1 MVDWGIVTE
10 IVLIADPRVLAVPV
24 AECGEPLVAVRGIAL
39 SEHKADLGPDRVF
52 VRAGVAER
60 LGAAARALPDDVRLL
75 LVEGWRA
82 PLVQRHY
89 FESYRD
95 GLRRAGLATE
105 PDELD
110 RLASRYVSPPALAPH
125 TAGAAVD
132 LTLCTPD
139 GAELDLGT
147 PINANP
153 EESDNACYTAAT
165 TISAAGMA
173 NRAILGEAMLSA
185 GFVNYPTEWW
195 HWSYGDRYWAFQTVA
210 EAAIYGPANRP

>member
-1 MVDWGIVTE
+1 MTD
-10 IVLIADPRVLAVPV
+10 ARVVAVPV
-24 AECGEPLVAVRGIAL
+24 AECGEPLVAVQGIAL
-39 SEHKADLGPDRVF
+39 SEHKADLGPDRVY
-52 VRAGVAER
+52 VRAAVADR
-60 LGAAARALPDDVRLL
+60 LAVAARALPDGVRLL

-147 PINANP
+147 RINADP
-153 EESDNACYTAAT
+153 EESDDACYTAAT
-165 TISAAGMA
+165 NISAEGAA
-173 NRAILGEAMLSA
+173 NRRILGAAMTAA

-195 HWSYGDRYWAFQTVA
+195 HWSYGDRYWAFQTST
-210 EAAIYGPANRP
+210 EAAIYGPAARP